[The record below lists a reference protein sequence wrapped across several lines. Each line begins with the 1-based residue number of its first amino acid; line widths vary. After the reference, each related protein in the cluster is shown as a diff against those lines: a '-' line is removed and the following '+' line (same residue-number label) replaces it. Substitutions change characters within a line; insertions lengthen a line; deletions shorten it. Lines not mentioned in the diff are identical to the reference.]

1 MGTIKEWI
9 VGAVLALL
17 ASALLV
23 SMGYLARRASMLREY
38 GELAGQVRQQREQA
52 DAKLAELTAQR
63 DMKQAAL
70 NKAAADQE
78 RKDNDAQAEIAR
90 LAGELRDRPV
100 RVRIVPAAGGGCSGG
115 AAGDAA
121 GAAEAGAGDAA
132 SAYGLLPE
140 ENSRR
145 FNDSLSEVETL
156 SAAYNSCRARLIPQE
171 PTP

>member
-23 SMGYLARRASMLREY
+23 SMGYLAGRASMLREY

-115 AAGDAA
+115 AA
-121 GAAEAGAGDAA
+121 

-145 FNDSLSEVETL
+145 FNDSLSEVET
-156 SAAYNSCRARLIPQE
+156 
-171 PTP
+171 

>member
-23 SMGYLARRASMLREY
+23 SMGYLAGRASMLREY

-115 AAGDAA
+115 A
-121 GAAEAGAGDAA
+121 
-132 SAYGLLPE
+132 
-140 ENSRR
+140 
-145 FNDSLSEVETL
+145 
-156 SAAYNSCRARLIPQE
+156 
-171 PTP
+171 

>member
-17 ASALLV
+17 ATALLA
-23 SMGYLARRASMLREY
+23 SMDYLAGRASMLREY

-52 DAKLAELTAQR
+52 DAKLAELIAQR

-70 NKAAADQE
+70 DKAAADQE
-78 RKDNDAQAEIAR
+78 RKDADAQAEIVR

-100 RVRIVPAAGGGCSGG
+100 RVRIARSAGGNCDGG
-115 AAGDAA
+115 AAGS
-121 GAAEAGAGDAA
+121 GAGTAETDTGNPA

-156 SAAYNSCRARLIPQE
+156 SAPTARVAPG
-171 PTP
+171 

>member
-23 SMGYLARRASMLREY
+23 SMGYLAGRASMLREY

-63 DMKQAAL
+63 DMKQAAP

-100 RVRIVPAAGGGCSGG
+100 RVRIVPAAGGAVVVAPQVTQPAPPKLVQETPPRPTGYYRKKIL
-115 AAGDAA
+115 DA
-121 GAAEAGAGDAA
+121 
-132 SAYGLLPE
+132 L
-140 ENSRR
+140 
-145 FNDSLSEVETL
+145 T
-156 SAAYNSCRARLIPQE
+156 
-171 PTP
+171 TP